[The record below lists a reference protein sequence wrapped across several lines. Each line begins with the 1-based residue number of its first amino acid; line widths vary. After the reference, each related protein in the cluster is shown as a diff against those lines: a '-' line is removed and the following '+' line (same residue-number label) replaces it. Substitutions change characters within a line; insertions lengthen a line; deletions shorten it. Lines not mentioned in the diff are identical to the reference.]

1 MRHVHAVNFDI
12 GSSRCQH
19 RGMTITRQPYHH
31 GDLRNALIVS
41 ALRLIEEGG
50 PESFSLR
57 EAAREVGVS
66 ANAAYRHFEDKSA
79 LMTAAAADGFE
90 RLAKQMIVAMERA
103 SRQRSRERLSIARFK
118 AVGRAYIEF
127 AAEHPELFRV
137 MFGEC
142 GSRCLSTP
150 AQDEAES
157 RRETPWTLLG
167 QSLDALVADGVLTT
181 ERREGAELKAWT
193 VVHGFASLALDGH
206 AAVSDGRARQ
216 VAIESVLDFAVIG
229 ICGES
234 PGNVAKRR

>member
-1 MRHVHAVNFDI
+1 MTFYVYGVNI
-12 GSSRCQH
+12 GSMSS
-19 RGMTITRQPYHH
+19 TRESYHH
-31 GDLRNALIVS
+31 GNLRNDLVS
-41 ALRLIEEGG
+41 AAVRLIEEMG
-50 PESFSLR
+50 ESSFSLR

-66 ANAAYRHFEDKSA
+66 ANAAYRHFDDKSA

-90 RLAKQMIVAMERA
+90 QLARRMIAAMERA
-103 SRQRSRERLSIARFK
+103 SKQRAQERLSIARFK

-127 AAEHPELFRV
+127 AAEHPELFRL

-150 AQDEAES
+150 AQDEAGNG
-157 RRETPWTLLG
+157 RETPWTLLG

-206 AAVSDGRARQ
+206 AAVSEGKARQ
-216 VAIESVLDFAVIG
+216 AAIESVLDFAVIG
-229 ICGES
+229 LCGTLS
-234 PGNVAKRR
+234 GKVAKKR